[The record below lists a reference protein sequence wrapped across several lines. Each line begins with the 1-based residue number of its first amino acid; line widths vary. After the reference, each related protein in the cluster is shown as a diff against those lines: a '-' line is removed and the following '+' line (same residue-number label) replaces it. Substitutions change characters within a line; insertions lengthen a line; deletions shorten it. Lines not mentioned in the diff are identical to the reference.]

1 MDISQPLYRTLEY
14 ILDERSGLS
23 MVDKKTLT
31 CDVCGKSFS
40 SAEALDKHKESV
52 HKETGVF
59 ETIGQRKTRSPFH
72 SKRLVIA
79 AVVGILIAFSAGAG
93 VYYTMGITSNS
104 QSGLTIN
111 GIQCNTMEQLQ
122 FHVHAHLDVYVNGH
136 SIYIPP
142 QIGIIDDKCIYWL
155 HTHDSTGVIHI
166 ESPLKR
172 DFTLGQFFQI
182 WKSKLS
188 NSSSFE
194 EILAGK
200 QVPTVYVNGNKVPST
215 TNYKDVKLN
224 AHDEIAV
231 VYGSPPKSIPSKYAF
246 PEGL

>member
-1 MDISQPLYRTLEY
+1 MDISQALYRTLEY

-31 CDVCGKSFS
+31 CDFCGKSFDS
-40 SAEALDKHKESV
+40 TKALDKHKESV

-59 ETIGQRKTRSPFH
+59 ETIGQRKTRSLFH
-72 SKRLVIA
+72 SKKLVIA
-79 AVVGILIAFSAGAG
+79 
-93 VYYTMGITSNS
+93 MGINSNS
-104 QSGLTIN
+104 QNGLTIN

-172 DFTLGQFFQI
+172 DFMLGQFFQI

-215 TNYKDVKLN
+215 TNFKDVKLN

-231 VYGSPPKSIPSKYAF
+231 IYGSSPKSIPSKYAF